1 MYVLRVLY
9 LYDNIFFIKPSESTK
24 NVPIPFL
31 VPFWFYEI
39 RSQNL
44 HTFFYN
50 IIERQRYMIYFS
62 K

>member
-44 HTFFYN
+44 HTFFITLLSVN
-50 IIERQRYMIYFS
+50 GI
-62 K
+62 